1 LSARSLIE
9 QSRSIAA
16 CSMRQVLQAIHRH
29 LKLATTPPINDCDV
43 MPCGAGELEIVLM
56 IISIAQPWWNS
67 RTDCPARSTT
77 S

>member
-1 LSARSLIE
+1 
-9 QSRSIAA
+9 
-16 CSMRQVLQAIHRH
+16 
-29 LKLATTPPINDCDV
+29 